1 LARRRRRIGFITVS
15 GVGFSGVC
23 YVVEEPLTSP
33 EVLGQRSAGA
43 RDYRPGSRCSLAAV
57 LGRGSRAD
65 E

>member
-1 LARRRRRIGFITVS
+1 
-15 GVGFSGVC
+15 VC

-43 RDYRPGSRCSLAAV
+43 RDYRPGSRCSLPAV